1 MGAGGDGGGCFRD
14 GGGRDEASFS
24 SAERAPRLRRGSRV
38 GGTRWRRVAADRRSG
53 GVLGRRPRHGPG
65 RVGVENARCARWGGR
80 ARVRGRRVLWRRG
93 GREGQGPREEKGKKH
108 SCKKRCRKHSCV
120 AKIDVGR
127 QKGLLRPEV
136 GRISRDIRGADARAP
151 RRVSAGAARRRRRR
165 RTRRRS
171 CRSCRRTPLREAGR
185 EVSARR
191 ARALARVFSE
201 SASRDPRGRRRRASP
216 RTHRARRRRSSTRR
230 PPRRIARD
238 GRPSRASSRRRERSS
253 RGVRAR
259 AARAT
264 RFCFRASRSRERLG
278 GGKGGGVMCGDA
290 HAGVG
295 DRAARPSRVL
305 RYRGAKRRER
315 GRARVHRAARGVLA
329 RGVPRRQ

>member
-1 MGAGGDGGGCFRD
+1 VL
-14 GGGRDEASFS
+14 
-24 SAERAPRLRRGSRV
+24 PNRR
-38 GGTRWRRVAADRRSG
+38 
-53 GVLGRRPRHGPG
+53 
-65 RVGVENARCARWGGR
+65 
-80 ARVRGRRVLWRRG
+80 
-93 GREGQGPREEKGKKH
+93 
-108 SCKKRCRKHSCV
+108 
-120 AKIDVGR
+120 GR

-278 GGKGGGVMCGDA
+278 GGGKGGGVMCGDA

-315 GRARVHRAARGVLA
+315 GRARVHRAARSARARSAAAPNDEETLFIGAADTVYECDPRSDASAPLGVAAPVLNLNVSN
-329 RGVPRRQ
+329 RTPGVQNLGFGK